1 MEDKLRPIINVAGDY
16 VEKKEVQYEIGN
28 VEAGGIGI
36 QIINGEKTLDTSQP
50 APQPEPTQQPS
61 YTRHIETTAS
71 ITAIGKLLVT
81 DANSAK
87 TKAEFINK
95 ISEIVQRTQLFTFKP
110 NTSNQEKADFTNAIL
125 AAYGYKGTKCAN
137 ITDDDFQRYF

>member
-16 VEKKEVQYEIGN
+16 VEKKEVQYEISN

-36 QIINGEKTLDTSQP
+36 QIINGEKTITSSQP
-50 APQPEPTQQPS
+50 APQPESTAQPS
-61 YTRHIETTAS
+61 YTRHIDTTAS
-71 ITAIGKLLVT
+71 TTAIGKLLVT

-125 AAYGYKGTKCAN
+125 AAYGYKGMKCAN

>member
-1 MEDKLRPIINVAGDY
+1 MKEQDKQAPIVHNTFNAPIGQY
-16 VEKKEVQYEIGN
+16 VQYQHIEHMTIGSD
-28 VEAGGIGI
+28 G
-36 QIINGEKTLDTSQP
+36 QIHVADSSQH
-50 APQPEPTQQPS
+50 APQPESTAQPS
-61 YTRHIETTAS
+61 YTRLIETTAS
-71 ITAIGKLLVT
+71 ITAIGKLLVA

-125 AAYGYKGTKCAN
+125 AAYGCKGTKCAN

>member
-1 MEDKLRPIINVAGDY
+1 MKEQDKQAPTVVNNFHAPIGQY
-16 VEKKEVQYEIGN
+16 VQYQHIEHMTIGSD
-28 VEAGGIGI
+28 GQI
-36 QIINGEKTLDTSQP
+36 QVASSSQP
-50 APQPEPTQQPS
+50 APQPESTAQPS
-61 YTRHIETTAS
+61 YTRHIDTTAS
-71 ITAIGKLLVT
+71 ITTIGKLLVA

>member
-16 VEKKEVQYEIGN
+16 VEKKEVQYEISN

-36 QIINGEKTLDTSQP
+36 QIINGEKNITSSQP
-50 APQPEPTQQPS
+50 APQPTPTQQPS
-61 YTRHIETTAS
+61 YTRHIETTNS
-71 ITAIGKLLVT
+71 ITTIGKLLVT
-81 DANSAK
+81 NANNAK

-125 AAYGYKGTKCAN
+125 SAYGYKGTKCAN

>member
-36 QIINGEKTLDTSQP
+36 QIINGEKTIDTSKP
-50 APQPEPTQQPS
+50 APQPTPTQQPS
-61 YTRHIETTAS
+61 YTRHIDTTAS
-71 ITAIGKLLVT
+71 ITAIGKLLVA

>member
-1 MEDKLRPIINVAGDY
+1 MKEQDKQAPTVVNNFHAPIGQY
-16 VEKKEVQYEIGN
+16 VQYQHIEHMTIGSD
-28 VEAGGIGI
+28 GQI
-36 QIINGEKTLDTSQP
+36 QVASSSQP

-61 YTRHIETTAS
+61 YTRHSETTAS
-71 ITAIGKLLVT
+71 ITAIGKLLVA